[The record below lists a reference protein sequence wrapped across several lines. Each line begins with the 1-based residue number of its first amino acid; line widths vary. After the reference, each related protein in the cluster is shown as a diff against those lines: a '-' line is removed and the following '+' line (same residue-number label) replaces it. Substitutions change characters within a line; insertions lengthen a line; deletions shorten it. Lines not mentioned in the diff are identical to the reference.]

1 MSTLK
6 TIEETPTY
14 AISLFFDE
22 QSTEK
27 LTSLIKSV
35 AEITDNFYVVK
46 NNIPPHITLAMFKEK
61 TQPQQSVQT
70 EQNLQKLKD
79 YISKL
84 NLDLKNT
91 FSQNKI
97 NLDNLEIFKNKNIF
111 LHSTEF
117 TTENKQNNLIFSIN
131 AKLHNNLHTN
141 FTPASNNLYLPQ
153 NYFPHCAIATGLT
166 TSQQKTL
173 LQNKEKLNL
182 PITVIPKN
190 ISLAIRHPYKIIL

>member
-6 TIEETPTY
+6 TTEENPTY

-91 FSQNKI
+91 FSQKKSNRYYK
-97 NLDNLEIFKNKNIF
+97 
-111 LHSTEF
+111 
-117 TTENKQNNLIFSIN
+117 FS
-131 AKLHNNLHTN
+131 
-141 FTPASNNLYLPQ
+141 
-153 NYFPHCAIATGLT
+153 
-166 TSQQKTL
+166 
-173 LQNKEKLNL
+173 
-182 PITVIPKN
+182 
-190 ISLAIRHPYKIIL
+190 

>member
-6 TIEETPTY
+6 TIDEPPTY

-79 YISKL
+79 WSNYVDSTFKAIVEQADKDQYEQFLQSVIKKCPTAKKNLSKIIESL
-84 NLDLKNT
+84 PTDFTGLYNQ
-91 FSQNKI
+91 FI
-97 NLDNLEIFKNKNIF
+97 VGADNVVKAVIAAVIIALICSIIYTLFILEI
-111 LHSTEF
+111 
-117 TTENKQNNLIFSIN
+117 
-131 AKLHNNLHTN
+131 
-141 FTPASNNLYLPQ
+141 
-153 NYFPHCAIATGLT
+153 HC
-166 TSQQKTL
+166 
-173 LQNKEKLNL
+173 
-182 PITVIPKN
+182 
-190 ISLAIRHPYKIIL
+190 

>member
-6 TIEETPTY
+6 TIEENPTY

-22 QSTEK
+22 QSTVK
-27 LTSLIKSV
+27 LTSLINSV

-70 EQNLQKLKD
+70 EQNL
-79 YISKL
+79 
-84 NLDLKNT
+84 
-91 FSQNKI
+91 
-97 NLDNLEIFKNKNIF
+97 EIFKNKNLF

-117 TTENKQNNLIFSIN
+117 TTENKQNNLIYSIN